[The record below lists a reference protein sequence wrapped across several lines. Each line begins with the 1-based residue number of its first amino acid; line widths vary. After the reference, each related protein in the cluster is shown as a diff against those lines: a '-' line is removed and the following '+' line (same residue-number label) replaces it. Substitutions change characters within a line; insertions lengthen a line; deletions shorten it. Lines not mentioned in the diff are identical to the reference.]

1 MILIIGAMNSELEVL
16 LANLENKNKLNTK
29 TLAYQ
34 GFLDGHDLIVSI
46 TGVGKVNAATA
57 LAELLTRY
65 NFRKV
70 IYIGFAGGTYD
81 FKIGEFVFV
90 NQFIQY
96 DFDLNHFGYD
106 RGQVPRY
113 EPKRVNPND
122 NLLDLNEGALY
133 TQDTFQVEKLPINKP
148 YLSDMEGA
156 ALYMVANKFNAN
168 LVSIK
173 YVSDHIGASDQEDQ
187 YIESESTD
195 GKQAIFKLIRKYLE
209 RV

>member
-16 LANLENKNKLNTK
+16 LDNLQNKTKLNTK
-29 TLAYQ
+29 TLSYQ

-57 LAELLTRY
+57 LTELLTRY

-70 IYIGFAGGTYD
+70 INIGFAGGTLDY
-81 FKIGEFVFV
+81 KIGEFVFV
-90 NQFIQY
+90 NQFTQY
-96 DFDLNHFGYD
+96 DFDVTHFGYEL
-106 RGQVPRY
+106 GQIPKY

-122 NLLDLNEGALY
+122 NLLDLNEGSLY
-133 TQDTFQVEKLPINKP
+133 TQDRFQVEKLPIDKP

-173 YVSDHIGASDQEDQ
+173 YISDHVGSSDQDDQ
-187 YIESESTD
+187 YLKSESID
-195 GKQAIFKLIRKYLE
+195 GKQAIFDLIRKYLE